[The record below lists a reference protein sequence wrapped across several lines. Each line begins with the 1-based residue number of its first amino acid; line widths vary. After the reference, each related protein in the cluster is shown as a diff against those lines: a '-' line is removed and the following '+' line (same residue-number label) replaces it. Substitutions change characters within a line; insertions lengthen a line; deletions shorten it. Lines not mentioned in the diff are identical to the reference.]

1 MSAFTGKRM
10 VETYDGR
17 IDSPPGDVFP
27 LLCPIREYDWL
38 DGWACDM
45 IYSDSG
51 VAENN
56 GIFKSEFV
64 SGIEATWVTIKRD
77 EENFVFELIIFFSDL
92 AVARMDVSLAD
103 NGDGSSTLHWTRTVT
118 GLSENGDQILDHMGG
133 EFFRERMDWLIDS
146 LNHYL
151 KTGKMLKRD

>member
-1 MSAFTGKRM
+1 MNTFAGKRT
-10 VETYDGR
+10 VERYNGR
-17 IDSPPGDVFP
+17 IDAPPGEVFP

-38 DGWACDM
+38 DGWACNM

-56 GIFKSEFV
+56 CIFESEFA

-77 EENFVFELIIFFSDL
+77 EENFLFEFIILFPGL
-92 AVARMDVSLAD
+92 AVARMDYSLME
-103 NGDGSSTLHWTRTVT
+103 NGDGTTTFHWVRTMT
-118 GLSENGDQILDHMGG
+118 GLSENGNQMVDQTAG
-133 EFFRERMDWLIDS
+133 EPFRQIMDWVVDS

-151 KTGKMLKRD
+151 RTGKMLKRD